1 MVNPCSSSGYRILT
15 LSPCHLVTLSLL
27 LLLLSGC
34 AARESD
40 RDEQGRLIVSV
51 WHPWGGAMT
60 PRIQKVMDAFEQAH
74 PGIQL
79 RILFTPN
86 DLSNNQKFFTSV
98 AASRPPDVI
107 FVDGPQVAEWAERG
121 ALQPLDPFMRT
132 AGLRESDYFPPCW
145 KQNRYQDKTWA
156 LTFCAD
162 PNFAFVWNK
171 DDFRRAG
178 LDPETP
184 PKTIADL
191 DRMAAALTKFDAQGN
206 MVRIGLIP
214 WAQYGG
220 TNSLFTWGWAFGG
233 SFYDDQRHKITANDP
248 RVVKALE
255 WMVSY
260 ARKYD
265 ITRITSLQQ
274 GFGTAQLDPFYVGQM
289 SMRCLHISGIEDI
302 RRYAPDLKYGMT
314 FIPAPTDG
322 EAHSSWVGGW
332 CMALPAGSRHPKE
345 GWELIRWL
353 CADDAG
359 TELVGREMGLMPGFR
374 RSPAFAT
381 LKSAPGFDQFYRILL
396 ETRHQRPVMPVQA
409 YYMGALQR
417 AVDAAIYGK
426 KTPKQALDDA
436 TAETQAE
443 LDVVLRGGS

>member
-1 MVNPCSSSGYRILT
+1 
-15 LSPCHLVTLSLL
+15 
-27 LLLLSGC
+27 
-34 AARESD
+34 
-40 RDEQGRLIVSV
+40 
-51 WHPWGGAMT
+51 MT
-60 PRIQKVMDAFEQAH
+60 PRIE
-74 PGIQL
+74 
-79 RILFTPN
+79 RILQEYERLHPEVKLRVVFTPN

-98 AASRPPDVI
+98 AAGRPPDVI

-121 ALQPLDPFMRT
+121 ALQPLDPYLT
-132 AGLRESDYFPPCW
+132 KAGISERDYFPPCW
-145 KQNRYQDKTWA
+145 KQNSYRGKVWA

-171 DDFRRAG
+171 KDFREVG
-178 LDPETP
+178 LDPEVG
-184 PKTIADL
+184 PKTIEDL
-191 DRMAAALTKFDAQGN
+191 DRMAERLTRFEGGN
-206 MVRIGLIP
+206 IVRIGFIP

-233 SFYDDQRHKITANDP
+233 SFYDEKRHRITADHP
-248 RVVKALE
+248 RVVRALE

-260 ARKYD
+260 AKRYD

-302 RRYAPDLKYGMT
+302 KRYAPKLEYGMT
-314 FIPAPTDG
+314 FISAPPDG
-322 EAHSSWVGGW
+322 EQHSSWVGGW
-332 CMALPAGSRHPKE
+332 CMALPNGARHPKE

-353 CADDAG
+353 CADNAG
-359 TELVGREMGLMPGFR
+359 TLMVGTEMGLMPGLR
-374 RSPAFAT
+374 RSPAFGKLRAVR
-381 LKSAPGFDQFYRILL
+381 GFDQFYRILL

-426 KTPKQALDDA
+426 KTPLQALRDA
-436 TAETQAE
+436 SAETQAE
-443 LDVVLRGGS
+443 LDVVLAGG